1 MEKSETKFIIVN
13 YRRDQAV
20 QNWSFAD
27 KKHIIYCNSAEWAMK
42 FADKAGAKRTLDYLR
57 KNFPEILGQDS
68 LFLGEGRVI
77 FQLQVVHQFTTCS
90 FGSSSYT

>member
-1 MEKSETKFIIVN
+1 MKKSETKFIIVN

-57 KNFPEILGQDS
+57 KNFPGQDLS
-68 LFLGEGRVI
+68 IVEATFYSDVTFKEIKG
-77 FQLQVVHQFTTCS
+77 
-90 FGSSSYT
+90 